1 MIQERYWIECCE
13 LCVSSSRG
21 LWRHRVQTGF
31 KLTIKC
37 VLHYIKN
44 IGSRYNVCII
54 YPVFHYSSVQ
64 LPCAVMLEVCCV
76 SSNKYKTRLREQ
88 THFDQLFGSSH
99 FPPNT
104 RNEIH
109 WFTPFRICEVALSKR
124 LLIINDGDI
133 LTHLYFIPRLDLVC
147 QCTGLFKGALMVTFP
162 KYFASKWL
170 H

>member
-13 LCVSSSRG
+13 LCVSVSSGG

-54 YPVFHYSSVQ
+54 SPIFHYSSVQ

-109 WFTPFRICEVALSKR
+109 WFTPFRISEVALSYFVSKAAKGF
-124 LLIINDGDI
+124 LLLMMEIFWHIYI
-133 LTHLYFIPRLDLVC
+133 LYRGLTWYASARVC
-147 QCTGLFKGALMVTFP
+147 
-162 KYFASKWL
+162 SKER
-170 H
+170 